1 MKNVILAFRQKYK
14 KEKVRMFRT
23 IFFMIVALIY
33 ICFFTSK
40 LWIPPELTSKENVT
54 SLGKEIQYCS
64 EERTYKVVSA
74 TYDEG
79 QQEFE
84 IVMQL
89 GNRSYDGISDYYY
102 DFDLMGAT
110 KRHTVIKEIL
120 NDSLVT
126 VVRIYNIKDFREM
139 SFYIAPKLSDDISD
153 ITDEQTAFLTFNK
166 YNITYGSIDDN
177 KTADEYL
184 KDRVQAIYEDYLKDE
199 EKEKAKIN
207 KLTAEVDAIKEDSIK
222 LAESMEYMTIEEQI
236 YAEQQLDSNDGKVAE
251 LQKQIETEKGKLERL
266 QQKIK
271 NAKQKIEEF

>member
-1 MKNVILAFRQKYK
+1 MKIGISALRQKYK
-14 KEKVRMFRT
+14 NEKVRMFRN
-23 IFFMIVALIY
+23 IFFTIVALIY

-40 LWIPPELTSKENVT
+40 LWIPPEITSKENVT
-54 SLGKEIQYCS
+54 SVGKEIQYCS

-74 TYDEG
+74 TYDEE

-102 DFDLMGAT
+102 AFDLMGAT

-199 EKEKAKIN
+199 EKEKAKID
-207 KLTAEVDAIKEDSIK
+207 KLTAEADAVKEDSIK
-222 LAESMEYMTIEEQI
+222 ISESMEYMTIEEQI

-251 LQKQIETEKGKLERL
+251 LQKQIEAEKGKLERL